1 MFKKLPPGLNHAF
14 AQTKLHT
21 DNIEYVIVGLAGER
35 AADAL
40 FLFSRLGVP
49 FSAAVVDKDEVTLLL
64 PWESW
69 HQVRDQAH
77 AYDQARG
84 YRLIT
89 FDTPTDL
96 GLVGFIAILSDLLA
110 QAGISIYSVSSFTRD
125 HVLVREDDLNQAI
138 KVLSDF
144 IEWCR
149 ASQDG

>member
-21 DNIEYVIVGLAGER
+21 DNTEYVIVGLAGER

-77 AYDQARG
+77 AYDQALG

-125 HVLVREDDLNQAI
+125 HVLVQENDLSQAI